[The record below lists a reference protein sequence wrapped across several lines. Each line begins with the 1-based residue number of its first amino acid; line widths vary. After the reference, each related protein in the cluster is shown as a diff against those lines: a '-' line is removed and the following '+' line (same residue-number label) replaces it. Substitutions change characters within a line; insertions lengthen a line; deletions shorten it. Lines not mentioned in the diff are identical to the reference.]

1 MKNSTVIVFCVATL
15 FGLFVT
21 GLPVDKAAVETTTAA
36 SLVASDDIDTLNG
49 THKELWVNCSVL
61 EIWFSF

>member
-21 GLPVDKAAVETTTAA
+21 GLPVDKAAEATTTTTTAA
-36 SLVASDDIDTLNG
+36 SLVASDDNDTLNG
-49 THKELWVNCSVL
+49 THKEL
-61 EIWFSF
+61 

>member
-21 GLPVDKAAVETTTAA
+21 GLPVDTPADATTTTTPA
-36 SLVASDDIDTLNG
+36 SLVASDENDTLNG
-49 THKELWVNCSVL
+49 THKEL
-61 EIWFSF
+61 